1 MTTAIARVL
10 VGIDGSE
17 QALAAVRAAVGE
29 ATRRKVP
36 LHIVHA
42 FIWSSLHVN
51 VGPVA
56 PDLPATGL
64 RHQAEDLLVE
74 AAAEA
79 RKTAP
84 QIPVS
89 THLIDGAATP
99 ALLEESDP
107 ATLLVL
113 GDRGLGGFSGLIIGS
128 VAVHAA
134 AHARCPILVVRG
146 AEPAAGPVVVGVD
159 GSEQSRLAIG
169 FAFEESAQRGAELIG
184 LHVWEGSPGRSRDL
198 VAQGAGQTL
207 TKALSGWQQ
216 KYPAV
221 VVKPELVRGDPR
233 HELVERSRNAQ
244 LMVLGASGRDTF
256 KGLLLGSVS
265 QNLLYHSHCPIAV
278 IRATLSSPAASGPS
292 DNVDRFLDRPVNAVA
307 GLVPGRQ
314 RADEVLDALR
324 ADAADPSDVVVL
336 HGQEGVR
343 ILDTNG
349 TEHGWHAKLVRFFQ
363 KWGYDDAVLN
373 LYDEGLRKGESVFVI
388 PSTPE
393 DKIALARLLQRHQ
406 GHAIHYFGL
415 RTAESLSGP

>member
-17 QALAAVRAAVGE
+17 QALAAVRAA
-29 ATRRKVP
+29 AADAARRDVR
-36 LHIVHA
+36 LHIIHA

-56 PDLPATGL
+56 PDLPGTGL
-64 RHQAEDLLVE
+64 RHQAEDLLAEAAVE
-74 AAAEA
+74 AA
-79 RKTAP
+79 KTAP
-84 QIPVS
+84 QISVS

-99 ALLEESDP
+99 VLLEESDP

-134 AHARCPILVVRG
+134 AHARSPILVVRG

-169 FAFEESAQRGAELIG
+169 FAFEESAQRGAELIA
-184 LHVWEGSPGRSRDL
+184 LHVSKDL
-198 VAQGAGQTL
+198 DAQGAGQTL
-207 TKALSGWQQ
+207 TKALSGWHQ

-233 HELVERSRNAQ
+233 HELVERSKSAQ

-265 QNLLYHSHCPIAV
+265 QNLLYHSNCPIAV

-292 DNVDRFLDRPVNAVA
+292 DNVDRFLDRPVNAVS

-314 RADEVLDALR
+314 QADEVLDALR
-324 ADAADPSDVVVL
+324 TDGADPSEVVVL
-336 HGQEGVR
+336 HGPEGVR

-363 KWGYDDAVLN
+363 NWGYDDAVLN
-373 LYDEGLRKGESVFVI
+373 LYDEGLRKGETVVVI
-388 PSTPE
+388 PSTQQ
-393 DKIALARLLQRHQ
+393 DKVALARLLQRHQ

-415 RTAESLSGP
+415 RAAESLSGP

>member
-17 QALAAVRAAVGE
+17 QSLAAVRAAAAE
-29 ATRRKVP
+29 AARRDVP
-36 LHIVHA
+36 LHIIHA

-56 PDLPATGL
+56 PDLPGTGL
-64 RHQAEDLLVE
+64 RHQAEDLLTE

-79 RKTAP
+79 AKTAP
-84 QIPVS
+84 QIRVS

-99 ALLEESDP
+99 VLLEESDP

-134 AHARCPILVVRG
+134 AHARSPILVVRG
-146 AEPAAGPVVVGVD
+146 AEPATGPVVVGVD
-159 GSEQSRLAIG
+159 GSEHSRLAIG
-169 FAFEESAQRGAELIG
+169 FAFEESAQRGAELIA
-184 LHVWEGSPGRSRDL
+184 LHVSKDL

-207 TKALSGWQQ
+207 TKALSGWHQ

-221 VVKPELVRGDPR
+221 VVKPELVSGDPR
-233 HELVERSRNAQ
+233 HELVERSKNAQ

-265 QNLLYHSHCPIAV
+265 QNLLYHPTARSRSSEPPCPAPP
-278 IRATLSSPAASGPS
+278 RAGSS
-292 DNVDRFLDRPVNAVA
+292 DNVDRFLDRPVNAVS

-314 RADEVLDALR
+314 QADEVLDALR
-324 ADAADPSDVVVL
+324 ADGANPADVVVL
-336 HGQEGVR
+336 HNRKASAFSTRTGRNMG
-343 ILDTNG
+343 G
-349 TEHGWHAKLVRFFQ
+349 TRNFVRFFQ
-363 KWGYDDAVLN
+363 NWGYDDAVLN
-373 LYDEGLRKGESVFVI
+373 LYDEGLRKGETVVVI

-393 DKIALARLLQRHQ
+393 DKVALARLLQLHQ

-415 RTAESLSGP
+415 RAAESLSGP

>member
-17 QALAAVRAAVGE
+17 QALAAVRAA
-29 ATRRKVP
+29 AADAARRDVP
-36 LHIVHA
+36 LHIIHA

-51 VGPVA
+51 VGSVA
-56 PDLPATGL
+56 PDLPGTGL
-64 RHQAEDLLVE
+64 RHQAEDLLAE

-79 RKTAP
+79 AKTAP
-84 QIPVS
+84 QIRVS
-89 THLIDGAATP
+89 AHLIDGAATP
-99 ALLEESDP
+99 VLLEESDP

-134 AHARCPILVVRG
+134 AHARSAILVVRG
-146 AEPAAGPVVVGVD
+146 AEPTAGPVVVGVD

-169 FAFEESAQRGAELIG
+169 FAFEESAQRGAELIA
-184 LHVWEGSPGRSRDL
+184 LHVSKDL
-198 VAQGAGQTL
+198 VVEGAGQTL
-207 TKALSGWQQ
+207 ARALSGWQE

-233 HELVERSRNAQ
+233 HELVERSKNAQ
-244 LMVLGASGRDTF
+244 LMVLGACGRDTF

-265 QNLLYHSHCPIAV
+265 QNLLYHSACPVAV
-278 IRATLSSPAASGPS
+278 VRATLSSTPTDGPS
-292 DNVDRFLDRPVNAVA
+292 DNVDRFLDRPANAVS
-307 GLVPGRQ
+307 GLVPDRE

-324 ADAADPSDVVVL
+324 SSGTDPNDVVVL
-336 HGQEGVR
+336 HGREGVH
-343 ILDTNG
+343 ILDRNG

-363 KWGYDDAVLN
+363 NWGYDDGVLN

-393 DKIALARLLQRHQ
+393 DKVGLARLLQRHQ